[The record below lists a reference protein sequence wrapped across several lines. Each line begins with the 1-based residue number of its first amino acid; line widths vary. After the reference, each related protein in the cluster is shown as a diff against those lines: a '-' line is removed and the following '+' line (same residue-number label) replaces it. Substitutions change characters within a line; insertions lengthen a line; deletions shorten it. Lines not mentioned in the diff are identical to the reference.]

1 MSKLNTYLGVVQLF
15 FTQSDP
21 GFFLQFFLFFF
32 GFCWGECAVHRLRE
46 ADCSRSLTVFLRV
59 SPPENGDNPSFLTS
73 TESGRSLAENPG
85 LRWTAWEAWP
95 GFLSQPT
102 IRGLLPWLEPAYR
115 TCAATLIATSER
127 VTVLVGGCVG
137 CSGPPLPIFRH

>member
-1 MSKLNTYLGVVQLF
+1 MNWEVAGVTSFLSLITIRRRFWGAGFVLSKLNTYLGVVQLF

-95 GFLSQPT
+95 GFGHNQPSEASF
-102 IRGLLPWLEPAYR
+102 RGWSPHTEPVQQ
-115 TCAATLIATSER
+115 L
-127 VTVLVGGCVG
+127 
-137 CSGPPLPIFRH
+137 